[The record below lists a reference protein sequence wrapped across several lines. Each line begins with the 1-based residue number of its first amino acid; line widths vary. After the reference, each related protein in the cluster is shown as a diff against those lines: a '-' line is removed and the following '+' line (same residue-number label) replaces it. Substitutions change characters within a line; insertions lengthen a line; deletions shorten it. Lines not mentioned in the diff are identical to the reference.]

1 MQAEHPQPLTPI
13 LEWLIE
19 EQAGITGKELAQIS
33 GIAPQTWSR
42 VRQGRQDLT
51 TESLW
56 KIIEAIAQLR
66 PRSECAQVIAII
78 QGKKKRQQQITL
90 PEMIEISSDRELE
103 EAMILIVRKLFPR
116 NSNRDAFA
124 GSNTDASSS
133 KNNIKSPI
141 PLG

>member
-1 MQAEHPQPLTPI
+1 MQAEHQQPLTPI

-33 GIAPQTWSR
+33 GVAPQTWSR

-66 PRSECAQVIAII
+66 PRSECAQVVAII
-78 QGKKKRQQQITL
+78 QSSEKKKTL
-90 PEMIEISSDRELE
+90 TLAEMIDTSSDRELE

-116 NSNRDAFA
+116 SSKNTYTSDK
-124 GSNTDASSS
+124 NTDATSS